1 MQKKARQDGK
11 EPGSTPRGKAFP
23 KPFGIDRQRIRI
35 KANAEETLKGAFLPF
50 TLGQHTCSIVFE
62 DALCGKFVYEVT
74 GDTSLPQ
81 PFNKFRFQVGHAVVI
96 TLYRLAV
103 LEMSQKVVHDAC
115 MV

>member
-1 MQKKARQDGK
+1 MQKKPRQDGK
-11 EPGSTPRGKAFP
+11 EGSSASSSKAFP

-62 DALCGKFVYEVT
+62 DMACGKFVYEMT

-81 PFNKFRFQVGHAVVI
+81 PFNKFKFQVSSHAQ
-96 TLYRLAV
+96 RLTQ
-103 LEMSQKVVHDAC
+103 LEAALCKHQL
-115 MV
+115 